1 MNNQNAE
8 QEVKVVRK
16 YDIAKRILGKA
27 KERGLVMQI
36 VDIKPDKTDPDRKR
50 SVFVFLNTP
59 EFQDIFTEVLEENK
73 KRRATSDNMDEM
85 IEREVQRR
93 VDAAIEERF
102 KKIEKFAEV

>member
-1 MNNQNAE
+1 
-8 QEVKVVRK
+8 
-16 YDIAKRILGKA
+16 
-27 KERGLVMQI
+27 
-36 VDIKPDKTDPDRKR
+36 
-50 SVFVFLNTP
+50 VFLNTP